1 MVPRVFEGDSVI
13 TFASLFTGGGG
24 ADQGARAAGLTPLW
38 GVEYDAAIAAV
49 AQQNDPACA
58 IHVASVD
65 DIDYAA
71 LPRAD
76 VLHASPPC
84 PNFSTA
90 KTHRSETAWDRV
102 LARAVARAID
112 AQRPALFTLENVR
125 AYGTSESL
133 GIIQRTLY
141 DLDYHV
147 TTVIVNAADYGVPQ
161 TRERLLVIAHAG
173 GWMQAAR
180 PLPASVPWIG
190 WYAAIAD
197 LIPTLPDSQFAPW
210 QLARLPEE
218 VRGSLFFQ
226 NNDSEYGDPYR
237 YGDAPAPGLTTQTGG
252 RARAFIV
259 DCQDSRAASGLTLRG
274 DAEPMYTVS
283 ASMEPRR
290 PARAWLI
297 DGDNAGRKPT
307 IYVTDVP
314 AMTVR
319 GSRSVIYRAW
329 LTHGRVVVMT
339 PRALARFQSFPD
351 SYQLPD
357 RKALACR
364 VIGNAVPPLLYQRI
378 VESQLCIS

>member
-1 MVPRVFEGDSVI
+1 MI

-112 AQRPALFTLENVR
+112 AQRSALFTLENVR

-180 PLPASVPWIG
+180 PLPASVPWAG

-197 LIPTLPDSQFAPW
+197 LIPTLPESAFAPW
-210 QLARLPEE
+210 QLARLPGD
-218 VRGSLFFQ
+218 VRSVLMAGGNTS
-226 NNDSEYGDPYR
+226 NEIAHRGVDSPRWTIDTAR
-237 YGDAPAPGLTTQTGG
+237 ANH
-252 RARAFIV
+252 ARAFIV

-290 PARAWLI
+290 PARAFLMTKTADKYG
-297 DGDNAGRKPT
+297 DGLRYDDEPSQVVGANAHGE
-307 IYVTDVP
+307 
-314 AMTVR
+314 
-319 GSRSVIYRAW
+319 RAW
-329 LTHGRVVVMT
+329 LRQGRVVAMT

-351 SYQLPD
+351 SYHLPD

-378 VESQLCIS
+378 MESQLCIS